1 MDQTL
6 RDKLKKFRWTDAPPN
21 GHVYQ
26 MSPPP
31 SLFENMPKQFDVYEA
46 ELIQE
51 LLRDP
56 VPEEPASY

>member
-1 MDQTL
+1 MDQIL
-6 RDKLKKFRWTDAPPN
+6 RNELEKLGWSEAPPN

-46 ELIQE
+46 EIIQQ
-51 LLRDP
+51 LLGDP
-56 VPEEPASY
+56 VPED